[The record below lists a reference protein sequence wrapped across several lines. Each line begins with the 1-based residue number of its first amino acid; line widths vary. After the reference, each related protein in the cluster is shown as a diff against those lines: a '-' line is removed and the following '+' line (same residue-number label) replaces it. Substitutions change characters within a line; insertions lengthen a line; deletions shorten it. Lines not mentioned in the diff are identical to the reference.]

1 MDTREAG
8 VAGPEGTGRPLAEHL
23 GLTSIGT
30 GGDGGVEAGRL
41 VAVLNP
47 VDHDLH
53 VVLGV
58 RTRLEVVSTAVGSA
72 RDEVKLVPVG
82 HLLQGLGVGGVGV
95 HGLTDALPVVDGRG
109 GRDTGV
115 GFTMVVDHLTTGLLE
130 GGEVDDGGLE
140 TVNVADH
147 ADVHPVHQGV
157 VGDVIEVL
165 QVVNI
170 EELHELGHVLAAGGG
185 DAQSPGVS
193 GGIVLRV
200 TVGQLGGD
208 LPREVGALAVRVVE
222 TVVDGLGKGN
232 TFGGDAAVLGRLVAG
247 SAAFGALAEAEAQ
260 GGVVLFSAIVGL
272 ADNRG
277 EIEVQHAEVSTGN
290 NAIGTAVERVTG
302 FNGSVDDLVKLARGR
317 VVIHGVFN
325 GGREDVVDLLL
336 SKAEGRGTGN
346 NTVIFISPALNL
358 THTLTTTIGTALVV
372 GVDLLVAGEAVEAAG
387 QGLGDLGHLTQSLV
401 AEHVCSIP
409 VDRAVAVQNNFIVA
423 VGEGVVAGIGG
434 TRGSTVLETA
444 SSIAGEGETTTTGD
458 VETVL
463 EIRRSGQGVLYDNLV
478 TLAGVGVGDSD
489 VAVVVGAGA
498 AHARAGIGDSVGSDC
513 RGDQVDAQEGAV
525 RRKGGLNIGNSAEI
539 GQGSSLGSG
548 CCQSS
553 DNCASGLAHVEG
565 H

>member
-1 MDTREAG
+1 MNTREAG
-8 VAGPEGTGRPLAEHL
+8 VAGPEGTRRPLAKHL
-23 GLTSIGT
+23 GLTSIVA
-30 GGDGGVEAGRL
+30 GGDGGVEAGGL

-53 VVLGV
+53 VVLRV
-58 RTRLEVVSTAVGSA
+58 RTRLEVVGTAVGSA

-82 HLLQGLGVGGVGV
+82 HLLQGLGVGSVGV
-95 HGLTDALPVVDGRG
+95 HGLTDGLPVVDGRG
-109 GRDTGV
+109 GGDTGV
-115 GFTMVVDHLTTGLLE
+115 GFTVVVDHLTTGLLE
-130 GGEVDDGGLE
+130 GGEVGDGGLE
-140 TVNVADH
+140 TVDVADH
-147 ADVHPVHQGV
+147 TDVHPLDQGV
-157 VGDVIEVL
+157 VGDIIEVL
-165 QVVNI
+165 QVVDVKK
-170 EELHELGHVLAAGGG
+170 LHELGHVLAASGG

-193 GGIVLRV
+193 GGVILGV
-200 TVGQLGGD
+200 TVRQLGGD
-208 LPREVGALAVRVVE
+208 LPREVGALAVGVVE
-222 TVVDGLGKGN
+222 TVVDGLGEGD
-232 TFGGDAAVLGRLVAG
+232 TFGGDGAILGGLVAS
-247 SAAFGALAEAEAQ
+247 SAAFSALAEAEAQ
-260 GGVVLFSAIVGL
+260 GGVVLCSTVVGL
-272 ADNRG
+272 ADDGG
-277 EIEVQHAEVSTGN
+277 EIEVQHAEVSTGD

-302 FNGSVDDLVKLARGR
+302 FDGSVDDLVKLARGR
-317 VVIHGVFN
+317 VVIHGVLD

-336 SKAEGRGTGN
+336 SKTEGRGTSD

-372 GVDLLVAGEAVEAAG
+372 GVDLLVAGEAVEATG
-387 QGLGDLGHLTQSLV
+387 QRLSDLGHFTQSLV
-401 AEHVCSIP
+401 AKHVSGIP
-409 VDRAVAVQNNFIVA
+409 VDRAVAIEDDFVVA

-444 SSIAGEGETTTTGD
+444 SSIAGERETTTTGD

-463 EIRRSGQGVLYDNLV
+463 EIRRSGQGVLYDHLV

-498 AHARAGIGDSVGSDC
+498 AHARTGISDSVGSDG
-513 RGDQVDAQEGAV
+513 RGDQVDAQESAV
-525 RRKGGLNIGNSAEI
+525 GRKGGLDIGNSAEI